1 MVYCEANSEIMLY
14 MDSTTHTIETLI
26 PETELIVIVATLA
39 EQIYSK
45 YHNQE
50 IVLVGVL
57 DGSYVM
63 ISDLA
68 RALSRLGMNKITVD
82 FMGIDT
88 YGTGTTSSKDPKI
101 TKDLKHDIRDQIV
114 IIVEDIVDTGYSLSV
129 LQALLLARKPKK
141 LETVAL
147 LSKDARREIQVSVEY
162 IGKHI
167 PNEFVVGYGLDYDG
181 KYYRELPYIGVVK
194 FN

>member
-1 MVYCEANSEIMLY
+1 MLY

-26 PETELIVIVATLA
+26 TETELKVIVATLA
-39 EQIYSK
+39 EQIYRK

-88 YGTGTTSSKDPKI
+88 YGSGTTSSKDPKI

-194 FN
+194 FS